1 MTERLLGSNSIVGSD
16 LGKVQI
22 VARGID
28 QYDRHR
34 ALVQQTVVVVRGI
47 GFGEVAPGKDHPC
60 GVLVE
65 QHGYVLGLGQTIG
78 TAGAQH
84 GREVQLGQSTTDHLS

>member
-1 MTERLLGSNSIVGSD
+1 MAKSPQMTERLLGSNSIVGSD

-47 GFGEVAPGKDHPC
+47 QDSVHTLKMVAASRPSGRP
-60 GVLVE
+60 V
-65 QHGYVLGLGQTIG
+65 QGLLT
-78 TAGAQH
+78 
-84 GREVQLGQSTTDHLS
+84 L